1 MSDITINE
9 TPYILQKY
17 SIEKHDG
24 AMETI
29 GYQAMRENKMLD
41 GTTQYQFLAGAK
53 PDGYEVLREIVD
65 EVNTLSKTA
74 YESGMATNF
83 VTDTTLISEGYH
95 IEQLKN
101 QGLYLERQAF
111 TNNAQGEKI
120 IIETMGISKTT
131 THNNF
136 TQNDQKKTE
145 RTTNQT
151 QENIISFSDITQD
164 MPENTP
170 IPMQS
175 MPGKTMS
182 FNDQPGRRGAEIV
195 DEDGTRIGFGGK
207 EAIDL
212 FVRVNKLSKE
222 DMQTLKELDAK
233 KYSLPSTTRIA
244 ENENALKI
252 PMRSKPDSVMIYNDQ
267 PGRQGVEVWKQ
278 DGTHVA
284 FGSEEAINRFVKEHK
299 LSPKDVQ
306 TLNELNSRKDTS
318 PTNKPQENI
327 IAFNDR
333 TQEKPATINQSVTKQ
348 DTNQDMPET
357 VSNRYLRINDKY
369 YFQDKTM
376 AFEDRGNNLK
386 LETEN
391 HAAIKDALV
400 IAETRNWQSITVS
413 GSNSFKHQ
421 VWREASLKGI
431 EVAGYT
437 PSKIEEAEFSKALA
451 LLKAKEIGDNPKKQG
466 EKLDKNNERVLVMT
480 GQRFV
485 QNDSSGQWET
495 EKVDKAGSIKPGI
508 YNTHLSTAAD
518 KTKNNEGVV
527 LHTDNSNVYQLVG
540 KGIVK
545 HNRRDFDTVPDV
557 GQTKG
562 ISYGKLGKAIVA
574 EAATAK
580 LSQGLSR

>member
-41 GTTQYQFLAGAK
+41 GSTQYQFLAGAK
-53 PDGYEVLREIVD
+53 PDGYKVLREIVD
-65 EVNTLSKTA
+65 EVNMLSKTA
-74 YESGMATNF
+74 YESGTATNF

-111 TNNAQGEKI
+111 TNNAQEEKI
-120 IIETMGISKTT
+120 IIETIGISKTT

-151 QENIISFSDITQD
+151 QENIIAFNDIIQD

-175 MPGKTMS
+175 MPGKKMT
-182 FNDQPGRRGAEIV
+182 FNDQHGRCGAMIV
-195 DEDGTRIGFGGK
+195 DEEGTRIVFGGK

-222 DMQTLKELDAK
+222 DMQTLMELDAK

-244 ENENALKI
+244 ENENTLKI
-252 PMRSKPDSVMIYNDQ
+252 PMQSKPDSVMIYNDQ

-284 FGSEEAINRFVKEHK
+284 FGSEEAIDRFVKEHK

-306 TLNELNSRKDTS
+306 TLNELNS
-318 PTNKPQENI
+318 NKPQENI
-327 IAFNDR
+327 IAFN
-333 TQEKPATINQSVTKQ
+333 QSVTKQ
-348 DTNQDMPET
+348 DTNLDMPET

-400 IAETRNWQSITVS
+400 IAKTRNWQSITVS

-431 EVAGYT
+431 EVAGYK
-437 PSKIEEAEFSKALA
+437 PSQIEEAEFSKALA
-451 LLKAKEIGDNPKKQG
+451 LLKAKEIGDNPNKQG

-495 EKVDKAGSIKPGI
+495 GKIDKAGSIKPGI

-574 EAATAK
+574 EAAAAK
-580 LSQGLSR
+580 FSQGVSR